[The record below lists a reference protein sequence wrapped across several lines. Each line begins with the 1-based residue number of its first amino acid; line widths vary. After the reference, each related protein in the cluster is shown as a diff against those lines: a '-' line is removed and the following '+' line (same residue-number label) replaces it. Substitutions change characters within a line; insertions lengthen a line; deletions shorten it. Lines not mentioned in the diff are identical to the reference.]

1 LLVFEQSFFVS
12 SKEYDESSALLCL
25 VLLVFVRFFSLFGR
39 KKAWRGRVFFLQKTR
54 RREEI
59 EILKEGNNHPF
70 CGRRTTCIIKSDL

>member
-39 KKAWRGRVFFLQKTR
+39 KKAWRGRVFFFAKDKKKR
-54 RREEI
+54 R
-59 EILKEGNNHPF
+59 N
-70 CGRRTTCIIKSDL
+70 

>member
-39 KKAWRGRVFFLQKTR
+39 KKAWRGRVFFFCKRQ
-54 RREEI
+54 EE
-59 EILKEGNNHPF
+59 EKKLKY
-70 CGRRTTCIIKSDL
+70 